1 MAINQRTVS
10 DAADYIMEEISPAY
24 KVDKLISLHCPESVE
39 LFVTIADA
47 YREEITDMI
56 DMDSYES
63 AREVIEQLLGEM
75 FESVGRKWYSE
86 EADVLW
92 EEYIVPVFEQL
103 KS

>member
-1 MAINQRTVS
+1 MTANIRTVS

-47 YREEITDMI
+47 YREEIIDMI

-63 AREVIEQLLGEM
+63 AREVVEQLLTEM
-75 FESVGRKWYSE
+75 FNTVDRKWYSE
-86 EADVLW
+86 ESDVLW
-92 EEYIVPVFEQL
+92 EEYIVPVFDQL
-103 KS
+103 RS